1 MSKIQKS
8 PLLPGFR
15 QNQKMNPNDE
25 YALNIEALTEI
36 LGSVE
41 EAEKQHDDWVRWQ
54 LEEDK
59 KFKASQYQRDRRE
72 IYPDVREQLDM
83 LWHAIDDGD
92 WTAAKA
98 KTTEFY
104 TKIKKVKDDNPKG

>member
-1 MSKIQKS
+1 VTS
-8 PLLPGFR
+8 L
-15 QNQKMNPNDE
+15 NDE
-25 YALNIEALTEI
+25 RAINLRMLTEMFGSEEEALERYDEMVAI
-36 LGSVE
+36 ME
-41 EAEKQHDDWVRWQ
+41 EEKVKW
-54 LEEDK
+54 L
-59 KFKASQYQRDRRE
+59 ATQYQRDRRE
-72 IYPDVREQLDM
+72 IYPDIREQLDM

>member
-1 MSKIQKS
+1 MTS
-8 PLLPGFR
+8 
-15 QNQKMNPNDE
+15 PNDE
-25 YALNIEALTEI
+25 RAINLRMLTEMFGSEEEALERYDEMVAI
-36 LGSVE
+36 ME
-41 EAEKQHDDWVRWQ
+41 EEKVKW
-54 LEEDK
+54 L
-59 KFKASQYQRDRRE
+59 ATQYQRDRRE
-72 IYPDVREQLDM
+72 IYPDIREQLDM

>member
-1 MSKIQKS
+1 MTS
-8 PLLPGFR
+8 L
-15 QNQKMNPNDE
+15 NDE
-25 YALNIEALTEI
+25 RAINLRMLTEMFGSEEEALERYDEMVAI
-36 LGSVE
+36 ME
-41 EAEKQHDDWVRWQ
+41 EEKVKW
-54 LEEDK
+54 L
-59 KFKASQYQRDRRE
+59 ATQYQRDRRE
-72 IYPDVREQLDM
+72 IYPDIREQLDM